1 MHFKISISQLKIVSS
16 ASNEI
21 EMLSFYFNMQFFTAN
36 LLFVNSNTLCFSS
49 NRLFCRQK
57 HEIFHF
63 ETIVLQFKHYSLIQ
77 TGNSSIPTRNL
88 LGQICTLFSALN
100 KGLSMDEG
108 LNQVWNWPNCLIRR
122 CPLSH
127 HDLKSTRS
135 FWVSED
141 ELL

>member
-16 ASNEI
+16 AI
-21 EMLSFYFNMQFFTAN
+21 
-36 LLFVNSNTLCFSS
+36 LLFQYAILYRKSTIYEFKYTVRQFKQA
-49 NRLFCRQK
+49 FCRQK
-57 HEIFHF
+57 HEILHF

-77 TGNSSIPTRNL
+77 TGNSSIPTCNL

>member
-1 MHFKISISQLKIVSS
+1 MHFKTSISQLRIVSS

-36 LLFVNSNTLCFSS
+36 LLFVNSNTVRQFKQA
-49 NRLFCRQK
+49 FCRQK
-57 HEIFHF
+57 HEILHF

-122 CPLSH
+122 CLLSH

>member
-1 MHFKISISQLKIVSS
+1 MSISQLKIVSS
-16 ASNEI
+16 AILIFQYAILYRKSTIYE
-21 EMLSFYFNMQFFTAN
+21 FKYTVRQFKQA
-36 LLFVNSNTLCFSS
+36 
-49 NRLFCRQK
+49 FCRQK
-57 HEIFHF
+57 QEILHF

-77 TGNSSIPTRNL
+77 TGNFSIPTRNL

-122 CPLSH
+122 CPLSD

>member
-1 MHFKISISQLKIVSS
+1 MSISQLKIVSS
-16 ASNEI
+16 AILIFQYAILYRKSTIYE
-21 EMLSFYFNMQFFTAN
+21 FKYTVRQFKQA
-36 LLFVNSNTLCFSS
+36 
-49 NRLFCRQK
+49 FCRQK
-57 HEIFHF
+57 QEILHF

-77 TGNSSIPTRNL
+77 TANSSIPTRNL
-88 LGQICTLFSALN
+88 LGQICTLFSALS

>member
-1 MHFKISISQLKIVSS
+1 MSISQLKIVSS
-16 ASNEI
+16 AILIFQYAILYRKSTIYE
-21 EMLSFYFNMQFFTAN
+21 FKYTVRQFKQA
-36 LLFVNSNTLCFSS
+36 
-49 NRLFCRQK
+49 FCRQK
-57 HEIFHF
+57 HEILHF

-122 CPLSH
+122 CPLSD

>member
-16 ASNEI
+16 AI
-21 EMLSFYFNMQFFTAN
+21 
-36 LLFVNSNTLCFSS
+36 LLFQYAILYRKSTIYEFKYTVRQFKQA
-49 NRLFCRQK
+49 FCRQK
-57 HEIFHF
+57 HEILHF

-108 LNQVWNWPNCLIRR
+108 LNQVWNWPNCLVRR

>member
-16 ASNEI
+16 AI
-21 EMLSFYFNMQFFTAN
+21 
-36 LLFVNSNTLCFSS
+36 LLFQYAILYRKSTIYEFKYTVRQFKQA
-49 NRLFCRQK
+49 FCRQK
-57 HEIFHF
+57 HEILHF

-88 LGQICTLFSALN
+88 LGQICTLFSALS

>member
-1 MHFKISISQLKIVSS
+1 MSISQLKIVSS
-16 ASNEI
+16 AILIFQYAILYRKSTIYE
-21 EMLSFYFNMQFFTAN
+21 FKYTVRQFKQA
-36 LLFVNSNTLCFSS
+36 
-49 NRLFCRQK
+49 FCRQK
-57 HEIFHF
+57 HEILHF
-63 ETIVLQFKHYSLIQ
+63 ETIVLQFKHYLIQ

-88 LGQICTLFSALN
+88 LGQICTLLSALN

-127 HDLKSTRS
+127 YDLKSTRS

>member
-16 ASNEI
+16 AI
-21 EMLSFYFNMQFFTAN
+21 
-36 LLFVNSNTLCFSS
+36 LLFQYAILYRKSTIYEFKYTVRQFKQA
-49 NRLFCRQK
+49 FCRQK
-57 HEIFHF
+57 HEILHF